1 MTAREVYNRAIALIN
16 ERNGGGAYHDDVE
29 DFEKNA
35 PEVMNSII
43 TLLWPSQ
50 CIIEKKRL
58 EALSWDFSP
67 IGSMDDEI
75 PLHIAL
81 ASGPLPFALASF
93 LLLEEDAQR
102 ADYFYSLFRKSEEN
116 VVKTLSYAT
125 HGKIRDVYS
134 GEANGT

>member
-1 MTAREVYNRAIALIN
+1 MTARQVYNRAIALIN
-16 ERNGGGAYHDDVE
+16 ERSSGGAYHEDVE

-50 CIIEKKRL
+50 CIIEKKKL
-58 EALSWDFSP
+58 KALSWDFNP

-75 PLHIAL
+75 PLHISL

-102 ADYFYSLFRKSEEN
+102 ADYFYTLFKKSEES
-116 VVKTLSYAT
+116 VMKSFAYAT
-125 HGKIRDVYS
+125 HTKIRDIYS
-134 GEANGT
+134 GDVNGA